1 MSRSVMTTSDNLRK
15 QIWEEELYRDTL
27 KETFFVSRLGGDAYT
42 KLEKGQPFE
51 SSPNDIIQ
59 VKTAMEAK
67 GRTKTRNGDKITFG
81 LVPRIDPA
89 TYPGV
94 RSGQKL
100 KGKEVPLSWYDF
112 AIELERY
119 RQAISA
125 GSPMDWHRASFNMPT
140 EAEAAL
146 KNWGVEILDKI
157 CFDALAVS
165 TGTPFFYKT
174 AAGVLKTTTAATA
187 KTALTVADGKLTP
200 QMVSFMK
207 TWGITGGGRTYIPPR
222 PVKIKGKNYYALIV
236 HPDVVYDWKQDSTVQ
251 QASRE
256 AEVRGSENPLFTGAS
271 YIWDGVVIHENENIT
286 VGTDAGAGSDVAYSV
301 GHLLGAQALCF
312 GWGERPSIVE
322 DTEDYQ
328 EDLFYAWRMTCAV
341 EKPVFNSKAYGSFSF
356 YIARTNVSG
365 A

>member
-1 MSRSVMTTSDNLRK
+1 MARSEMATTDNLR
-15 QIWEEELYRDTL
+15 QEIWEETLYRDTM
-27 KETFFVSRLGGDAYT
+27 KETFFVSRLGGDAY
-42 KLEKGQPFE
+42 KNLEKGVNFE
-51 SSPNDIIQ
+51 SSPNDIMQI
-59 VKTAMEAK
+59 KTDMEAK
-67 GRTKTRNGDKITFG
+67 GRTKVRKGDKITFG

-119 RQAISA
+119 RQAVSA
-125 GSPMDWHRASFNMPT
+125 GTPMDWHRASFSMPM

-146 KNWGVEILDKI
+146 LNWGIELIDMI
-157 CFDALAVS
+157 CFDALKVA

-174 AAGVLKTTTAATA
+174 SAGTLKTTTAATA
-187 KTALTVADGKLTP
+187 KSALTATDSKLTP
-200 QMVSFMK
+200 AMVSFMK
-207 TWGITGGGRTYIPPR
+207 AWATTGGARSYIPPR
-222 PVKIKGKNYYALIV
+222 PVKIKGKNYYAMVV
-236 HPDVVYDWKQDSTVQ
+236 HPDVMYDWRQDSTVQ
-251 QASRE
+251 QAARE

-271 YIWDGVVIHENENIT
+271 YIWDGVVIHENENCT
-286 VGTDAGAGSDVAYSV
+286 VAADAGSGSDVPYSL
-301 GHLLGAQALCF
+301 GHFLGAQALCF

-328 EDLFYAWRMTCAV
+328 EDLFYAWRMTAAV
-341 EKPVFNSKAYGSFSF
+341 EKPVFNSKVYGSFTF
-356 YIARTNVSG
+356 YVSRTNVSG